1 MATVSKTIASSYSG
15 FTMGVDFNYIAAWVL
30 PLLTG
35 SGLWIALNGSVRRP
49 GDPAVAVG
57 AGWLIGVFVAA
68 GCARWSA
75 PADTAHAFAH
85 AWPWVAA
92 IGVIAWIAAIVR
104 IRRAEI
110 RVRFV
115 EESAHAGRVRWTRLL
130 WWLLLLLI
138 VVRFLLIGD
147 EASMRPVFPWDA
159 WSAWSM
165 KPKAWFLAGRMEPY
179 VPMIEWIAQPQAALR
194 TAGAWSYP
202 ELLAWVQLWFASAA
216 GAWNEPL
223 VDLAWSGALCAFALA
238 AYGCWRA
245 FALPPWMALGLVYAL
260 VSLPLIDAHVAL
272 AGYADI
278 WVAIT
283 LGLALLAWTHWLLF
297 RERGQWVLA
306 LAIAFCLPM
315 LKLEGTVWLLAFLV
329 VVVLDLLPKERRL
342 RVLIAAGALLAVG
355 AFVALLFGVGVV
367 HFVNGGVEIASL
379 GTFGLGWH
387 SVGGAMVAS
396 LFTLPNWHLLWY
408 LVPLLLILRA
418 RRFRDDRSARLLG
431 LLVLFDFAFLFVLFF
446 LTGAGAWA
454 EDFTSANRLI
464 LQVVPSV
471 FVLAS
476 VLLRGVD
483 DALAVSSRPVRD
495 TTPARAVPNVP
506 A

>member
-1 MATVSKTIASSYSG
+1 
-15 FTMGVDFNYIAAWVL
+15 MGVDFNYIAAWVL

-35 SGLWIALNGSVRRP
+35 SGLWIAFNGGVRRP
-49 GDPAVAVG
+49 GDPAVAIG

-92 IGVIAWIAAIVR
+92 IGVIAWIAAIMR
-104 IRRAEI
+104 MRGAAI
-110 RVRFV
+110 RVRFA
-115 EESAHAGRVRWTRLL
+115 EETSVQAGRFLWTRWS

-179 VPMIEWIAQPQAALR
+179 VPMLEWISHADAAVR
-194 TAGAWSYP
+194 TAGAWRYP

-223 VDLAWSGALCAFALA
+223 VDLAWTGALCAFALA

-245 FALPPWMALGLVYAL
+245 FALPPWIAMGLVYAFI
-260 VSLPLIDAHVAL
+260 SLPLIDAHVAL

-283 LGLALLAWTHWLLF
+283 LGLALLAWTRWLLF
-297 RERGQWVLA
+297 RERGQWLLA

-315 LKLEGTVWLLAFLV
+315 LKLEGMVWLLAFLM
-329 VVVLDLLPKERRL
+329 VVVLDLLPKARRL
-342 RVLIAAGALLAVG
+342 RLTIAAGALLAAG

-367 HFVNGGVEIASL
+367 RLVRDGVEITSL

-476 VLLRGVD
+476 VLLRGVEGGFEI
-483 DALAVSSRPVRD
+483 ANRSARD
-495 TTPARAVPNVP
+495 TTRARAAPNVP